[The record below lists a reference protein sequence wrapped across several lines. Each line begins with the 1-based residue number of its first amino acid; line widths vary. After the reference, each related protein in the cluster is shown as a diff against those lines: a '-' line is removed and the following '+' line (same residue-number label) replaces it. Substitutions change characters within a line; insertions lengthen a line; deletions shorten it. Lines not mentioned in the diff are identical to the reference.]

1 MEKSMNNKKV
11 IDIKSLN
18 ISYNDNK
25 AIDNLDFQLYEDEI
39 VSIIGE
45 SGSGK
50 TTLAK
55 YIMGI
60 NQNITENTVKEYW
73 LDGEQININ
82 PNLFNS
88 LYGNTISMVL
98 QDPVTSLNPT
108 LKIKKQVKIV
118 LKEKYKKINKDE
130 LNKKIEEIFKE
141 ININNY
147 KDVINKYPA
156 EISGGMNQRINIA
169 LALIKEPKI
178 LIMDEPTS
186 AIDADNRFNL
196 ITLIKKIKQKRK
208 ISIIFITHDI
218 LLAQEIADRIV
229 VMRKGKIVEEKIKK
243 NKKFDFTENYTKKLY
258 ENADLDTCDF
268 NNNNSLKLLQF
279 INVKKSFNN
288 REIIKNINFEVF
300 KNDTLGI
307 VGKSGSGKTTIC
319 KLIMGIYTPTEGTI
333 DIKKDIKIEMVYQNA
348 NMSINPKQKIYK
360 ILNEENYI
368 KKKKVYNE
376 NDMKQYF
383 KDFNLPDN
391 VLEKKSIELSGG
403 QKQIISIIRAL
414 LNKPDIIILDEPTSS
429 LDVSSQKKLLD
440 LLKYIKEKYSITY
453 IIISHDVKVIDYM
466 CNRCLIL

>member
-1 MEKSMNNKKV
+1 
-11 IDIKSLN
+11 
-18 ISYNDNK
+18 
-25 AIDNLDFQLYEDEI
+25 
-39 VSIIGE
+39 
-45 SGSGK
+45 
-50 TTLAK
+50 
-55 YIMGI
+55 
-60 NQNITENTVKEYW
+60 
-73 LDGEQININ
+73 
-82 PNLFNS
+82 
-88 LYGNTISMVL
+88 
-98 QDPVTSLNPT
+98 
-108 LKIKKQVKIV
+108 
-118 LKEKYKKINKDE
+118 
-130 LNKKIEEIFKE
+130 
-141 ININNY
+141 
-147 KDVINKYPA
+147 
-156 EISGGMNQRINIA
+156 
-169 LALIKEPKI
+169 
-178 LIMDEPTS
+178 
-186 AIDADNRFNL
+186 
-196 ITLIKKIKQKRK
+196 
-208 ISIIFITHDI
+208 
-218 LLAQEIADRIV
+218 
-229 VMRKGKIVEEKIKK
+229 MRKGKIVEEKIKK